1 MPTQLVGGPFSKKK
15 KKKKLVDSTQFK
27 PVGLANRKISV
38 IHEVIALQAKK
49 KKKKPVDE
57 TVQTCS
63 FDK

>member
-1 MPTQLVGGPFSKKK
+1 MPPQLVDGPFSKKE

-49 KKKKPVDE
+49 KKKKA
-57 TVQTCS
+57 S
-63 FDK
+63 